1 MKRILVVGP
10 SGAGKS
16 YFSRHLGE
24 ILKIEVNHL
33 DNLFW
38 RSDRT
43 HLSKEEFD
51 EKLASLLKKD
61 QWIIDGD
68 YSRTYEMRFRACDTI
83 FFINLTLKE
92 CLDGVQSRIGQD
104 RPDIP
109 WTETS
114 LDPEF
119 REWIIRWFDTTLP
132 VLKEMLDRY
141 RSTRTIITFN
151 SRKEADEYLAR
162 LTKKRSRYELTP
174 IHWSGS

>member
-92 CLDGVQSRIGQD
+92 CLVGVQSRIGQD

-109 WTETS
+109 WAETS

-119 REWIIRWFDTTLP
+119 KAWIIQWFDTTLP
-132 VLKEMLDRY
+132 VLKELLDRY
-141 RSTRTIITFN
+141 RSTKTIVTFN
-151 SRKEADEYLAR
+151 SRKEADEYLAG
-162 LTKKRSRYELTP
+162 LTKKRSR
-174 IHWSGS
+174 

>member
-16 YFSRHLGE
+16 FFSRHLGE

-119 REWIIRWFDTTLP
+119 KAWIIQWFDTTLP
-132 VLKEMLDRY
+132 VLKELLDRY
-141 RSTRTIITFN
+141 RSTKTIVTFN
-151 SRKEADEYLAR
+151 SRKEADEYLAG
-162 LTKKRSRYELTP
+162 LTKKRSR
-174 IHWSGS
+174 

>member
-141 RSTRTIITFN
+141 RSTKTIVTFN

-162 LTKKRSRYELTP
+162 LTKKRSR
-174 IHWSGS
+174 

>member
-16 YFSRHLGE
+16 FFSRHLGE

-92 CLDGVQSRIGQD
+92 CLAGVQSRIGQD

-141 RSTRTIITFN
+141 RSTKTIVTFN
-151 SRKEADEYLAR
+151 SRKEADEYLAG
-162 LTKKRSRYELTP
+162 LTKKRSR
-174 IHWSGS
+174 

>member
-162 LTKKRSRYELTP
+162 LTKKGAVKTP
-174 IHWSGS
+174 

>member
-16 YFSRHLGE
+16 FFSRHLGE

-141 RSTRTIITFN
+141 RSARTIIAFN

-162 LTKKRSRYELTP
+162 LTKKRSR
-174 IHWSGS
+174 

>member
-119 REWIIRWFDTTLP
+119 KAWIIRWFDTTLP

-141 RSTRTIITFN
+141 RSTKTIVTFN

-162 LTKKRSRYELTP
+162 LTKKRSR
-174 IHWSGS
+174 

>member
-151 SRKEADEYLAR
+151 SRKEADEYLAG
-162 LTKKRSRYELTP
+162 LTKKGAVKTP
-174 IHWSGS
+174 

>member
-16 YFSRHLGE
+16 YFSRRLGE
-24 ILKIEVNHL
+24 ILKIEVHHL

-43 HLSKEEFD
+43 HISREEFD
-51 EKLASLLKKD
+51 EKLALLLKQD

-68 YSRTYEMRFRACDTI
+68 YSRTYEMRFQACDTI
-83 FFINLTLKE
+83 FFLNLMLEE
-92 CLDGVQSRIGQD
+92 CLDGVQSRIGKD

-114 LDPEF
+114 LDPDF
-119 REWIIRWFDTTLP
+119 KAWIIRWFDTTLP
-132 VLKEMLDRY
+132 VLKDMLERY
-141 RSTRTIITFN
+141 RHTRTIVTFN
-151 SRKEADEYLAR
+151 SRKEADEHLAR
-162 LTKKRSRYELTP
+162 LVPGKPLSKK
-174 IHWSGS
+174 I

>member
-16 YFSRHLGE
+16 FFSRHLGE

-92 CLDGVQSRIGQD
+92 CLAGVQSRIGQD

-119 REWIIRWFDTTLP
+119 KAWIIRWFDTTLP

-141 RSTRTIITFN
+141 RSTKTIVTFN
-151 SRKEADEYLAR
+151 SRKEADEYLAG
-162 LTKKRSRYELTP
+162 LTKKRSR
-174 IHWSGS
+174 

>member
-151 SRKEADEYLAR
+151 SRKEADEYLAG
-162 LTKKRSRYELTP
+162 LTKK
-174 IHWSGS
+174 GAVMN

>member
-141 RSTRTIITFN
+141 RSTKTIVTFN
-151 SRKEADEYLAR
+151 SRKEADEYLAG
-162 LTKKRSRYELTP
+162 LTKKRSR
-174 IHWSGS
+174 